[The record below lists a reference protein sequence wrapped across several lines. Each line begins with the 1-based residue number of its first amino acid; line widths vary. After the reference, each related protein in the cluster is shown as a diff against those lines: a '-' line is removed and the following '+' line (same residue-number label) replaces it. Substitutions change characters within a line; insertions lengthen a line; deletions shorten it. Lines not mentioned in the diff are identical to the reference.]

1 VIKRFSKIEGRC
13 VEKIDG
19 QDRFGYSQSD
29 FGNFYDLIEWAKRG
43 GYQGNEL
50 LIYDFYTGNVY
61 KPFDKRRNV
70 VYGAPVYI
78 DEFLY
83 FLQGDYDNKKVNLYR
98 YIPEKVLEKITEL
111 NMEEVN
117 LYNLRII
124 GNPLY
129 VISQESE
136 DGFRCYYPTEISFPL
151 DEHESVVL
159 IEDGQVYLE
168 KWVEEGWDDE
178 NYRATD
184 AYKYYNRI
192 IIKDFAGNTI
202 SEEIGSLN
210 KSAEGDWWIS

>member
-1 VIKRFSKIEGRC
+1 MIKRFNKIEGIC
-13 VEKIDG
+13 IDKIYG
-19 QDRFGYSQSD
+19 QDRFGYARSD
-29 FGNFYDLIEWAKRG
+29 CTNFYDLIEWAKRG
-43 GYQGNEL
+43 GYQGSEL
-50 LIYDFYTGNVY
+50 LIYDFYNGNVY

-83 FLQGDYDNKKVNLYR
+83 FLQGDYDNKKVTLYR
-98 YIPEKVLEKITEL
+98 YIPEKVLEKVTEL

-117 LYNLRII
+117 LYNLEII

-129 VISQESE
+129 IISQESE
-136 DGFRCYYPTEISFPL
+136 DGFRCYYPTKISFPL
-151 DEHESVVL
+151 NEHESVIL

-178 NYRATD
+178 KDCATD
-184 AYKYYNRI
+184 AYKYYDRI

-202 SEEIGSLN
+202 SEEIGCLN
-210 KSAEGDWWIS
+210 KFADGNWWVS

>member
-19 QDRFGYSQSD
+19 QDRFGYARSD
-29 FGNFYDLIEWAKRG
+29 FTDFYDLIEWAKRG

-61 KPFDKRRNV
+61 KPLDKKRNV
-70 VYGAPVYI
+70 VNGAPVYVE
-78 DEFLY
+78 EFLY
-83 FLQGDYDNKKVNLYR
+83 FLQADYDNKKVNLYR

-136 DGFRCYYPTEISFPL
+136 AGFRCYYPTEISFPL

-168 KWVEEGWDDE
+168 KWAEEGWDDE
-178 NYRATD
+178 NDRATD

-202 SEEIGSLN
+202 SEEIGCLN